1 MTSAIASLPF
11 LGSGLGYRA
20 EIRQQVLAAA
30 GAIDFV
36 EIITERYTG
45 HPALWRDLDAACERF
60 QVIPHGVSLSI
71 GSARPA
77 ERDHLRAVRRVSDRT
92 RSPYYSEHLALTGVP
107 GIDLGHLSP
116 LWFTEQSLAIVARNV
131 RQVQDTLEKPLV
143 LENVTYHFELPL
155 SQMSQAEFFHRLVA
169 ATGCGLLLDV
179 TNIHTNATNHHFDP
193 LAFLE
198 SMPLA
203 AVVQVHV
210 AGGYFHDGFLID
222 GHCAP
227 VAEESWR
234 LLEALA
240 ARTAVRGVLL
250 EHDDQFPEFP
260 VLLDQVARARRI
272 IRRQDDGPDGKPEI
286 RPGLLQTSHAAPRL
300 RSCPDTAPDRA

>member
-1 MTSAIASLPF
+1 MTNAIASLPF
-11 LGSGLGYRA
+11 LGSGIGYRA
-20 EIRQQVLAAA
+20 QIRQQVLDAAA
-30 GAIDFV
+30 AIDFV
-36 EIITERYTG
+36 EIITERYTTQ
-45 HPALWRDLDAACERF
+45 PSLWRDLEMACERF
-60 QVIPHGVSLSI
+60 PVIPHGVSLSI
-71 GSARPA
+71 GSAQPP
-77 ERDHLRAVRRVSDRT
+77 DTHHLRAIKRVSDRT

-116 LWFTEQSLAIVARNV
+116 LWFTEASLAVVARNV

-198 SMPLA
+198 SMPLDV
-203 AVVQVHV
+203 VVQVHV
-210 AGGYFHDGFLID
+210 AGGFFHDGLLID

-234 LLEALA
+234 LLKALA

-250 EHDDQFPEFP
+250 EHDDRFPEFP

-272 IRRQDDGPDGKPEI
+272 LSYPETQ
-286 RPGLLQTSHAAPRL
+286 P
-300 RSCPDTAPDRA
+300 

>member
-1 MTSAIASLPF
+1 MKSPRPEGTSSLPF

-30 GAIDFV
+30 AAIDFV
-36 EIITERYTG
+36 EIITERYTS
-45 HPALWRDLDAACERF
+45 HPSLWRDLEMACERF
-60 QVIPHGVSLSI
+60 PVIPHGVGLSI
-71 GSARPA
+71 GSARAPDP
-77 ERDHLRAVRRVSDRT
+77 EHLRAIRRVSDRT
-92 RSPYYSEHLALTGVP
+92 RAPYYSEHLALTRVP

-116 LWFTEQSLAIVARNV
+116 LWFTEESLTVVARNV
-131 RQVQDTLEKPLV
+131 GQVQDYLEKPLV
-143 LENVTYHFELPL
+143 LENVTYHFDLPG

-179 TNIHTNATNHHFDP
+179 TNVHVNATNHRFDP

-198 SMPLA
+198 SLPLA

-210 AGGYFHDGFLID
+210 AGGFFHEGFLID

-250 EHDDQFPEFP
+250 EHDDRFPEFP
-260 VLLDQVARARRI
+260 VLLDQVTRARRI
-272 IRRQDDGPDGKPEI
+272 ICGQGGGRERMPEI
-286 RPGLLQTSHAAPRL
+286 QPGVPEARHAA
-300 RSCPDTAPDRA
+300 TGV